1 MTTIACS
8 NFTAGGKVRR
18 CSTLRSGRRCADG
31 VPPSTGYARPC
42 AKQCSEVP
50 QRARRET
57 LMDALHTRSKV
68 TLDDMSAR
76 IGTDFGVSD
85 WITIDQAMIDQFA
98 KLTHDE
104 YFIHVDPV
112 RAASETPHGGTIAH
126 GFLTLSLLAQM
137 GYQVCPM
144 IEGTKSGVNYGFNKL
159 RFVAPVRSGKR
170 VRGHFRL
177 RNFDVQPARWTT
189 TWDVTIEIEGSDKPA
204 IVAEW
209 LGAGFL

>member
-1 MTTIACS
+1 
-8 NFTAGGKVRR
+8 
-18 CSTLRSGRRCADG
+18 
-31 VPPSTGYARPC
+31 
-42 AKQCSEVP
+42 
-50 QRARRET
+50 
-57 LMDALHTRSKV
+57 MDAQNTRSRLS
-68 TLDDMSAR
+68 LDDMRAR
-76 IGTDFGVSD
+76 IGSDFGASE
-85 WITIDQAMIDQFA
+85 WMIIDQPMIDQFA
-98 KLTHDE
+98 RLTHDE

-112 RAASETPHGGTIAH
+112 RAARETPHGGTIAH

-144 IEGTKSGVNYGFNKL
+144 VEGTLSGVNYGFNKL

-177 RNFDVQPARWTT
+177 KQFEVQPGRWTA
-189 TWDVTIEIEGSDKPA
+189 TWDVSVEIEGADKPA

>member
-1 MTTIACS
+1 
-8 NFTAGGKVRR
+8 
-18 CSTLRSGRRCADG
+18 
-31 VPPSTGYARPC
+31 
-42 AKQCSEVP
+42 
-50 QRARRET
+50 
-57 LMDALHTRSKV
+57 MDALHTRSKV

-85 WITIDQAMIDQFA
+85 WMTIDQSMIDQFA

-112 RAASETPHGGTIAH
+112 RAARETPHGGTIAH

-177 RNFDVQPARWTT
+177 KNFEVQPARWTT
-189 TWDVTIEIEGSDKPA
+189 TWDVTIEIEGSEKPA